1 MTVTALWNDE
11 TVRAGLWTVL
21 ALGGGAGAGLL
32 VWRAGL
38 AILARFS
45 RRARGEGGAAWL
57 AVLRGP
63 AALVLPA
70 YGAQLALTVA
80 PLPQPLAGFLGHA
93 LALTMIAGVGWLAVA
108 LVRAGSRLL
117 AQRFGR
123 QDRAPAARRALE
135 TRIHLL
141 QRAAT
146 LVVVALV
153 GALVMLT
160 LPYVRELGASILASA
175 GIAGIVAGLAAR
187 SVLANLLAGLQL
199 AFTEPIRIGD
209 AVVVKGEYG
218 TIEEIGS
225 SYVVVRIWDLR
236 RLIVPLS
243 HFIEEHFEN
252 WTWQSSDLLG
262 TVILYVDYRA
272 SVEDLRAELRRIVQ
286 RSENWDGQVAILQVT
301 DTTERAVQLRA
312 LVSSSEPGRLWN
324 LRCEVREQLLAYLQS
339 ASPAGLP
346 QTRAVVS
353 LDGGAGALAGLLAGR
368 GGEVPRR

>member
-1 MTVTALWNDE
+1 MTALWNDE